1 MSDPNMDQA
10 AIQADALENGDGAPE
25 NTSAL
30 GSTTAGDQR
39 PTGSDDP
46 ESDDDE
52 GPMDPI
58 TGDTVGTTDD
68 E

>member
-10 AIQADALENGDGAPE
+10 AIQAEALENGEGAPE
-25 NTSAL
+25 STSAL

-39 PTGSDDP
+39 PTGSDRPD
-46 ESDDDE
+46 SDDDE

-58 TGDTVGTTDD
+58 TGDTVGTTGDD
-68 E
+68 